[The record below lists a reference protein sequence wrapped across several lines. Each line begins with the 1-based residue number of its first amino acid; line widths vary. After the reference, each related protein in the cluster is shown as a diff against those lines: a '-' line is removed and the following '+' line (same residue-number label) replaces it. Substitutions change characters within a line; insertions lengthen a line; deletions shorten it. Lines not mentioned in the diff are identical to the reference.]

1 MLLSRQSS
9 AHHKQVSGASV
20 KNKNVSGWQV
30 VSARRTA
37 VSTLRVVCFKGR
49 TARARCVTTHLWTAR
64 LWLACLFRSSH
75 YARHDSR
82 HHQSPLLSPPRQACL
97 RHASRAQARAPPSL
111 SFYRGFPKV
120 KGPSPSA
127 QPVSVSRS
135 RATGCITLAEF
146 CLAKLHQ
153 DLNKGPTLTLMAVML

>member
-1 MLLSRQSS
+1 MDSWQIT
-9 AHHKQVSGASV
+9 AFGAFKNISGASV
-20 KNKNVSGWQV
+20 KNKILTGSDV
-30 VSARRTA
+30 VSAGRT
-37 VSTLRVVCFKGR
+37 VPTMLRIEAFDGR

-82 HHQSPLLSPPRQACL
+82 HHQSPLLSPPRHACL
-97 RHASRAQARAPPSL
+97 RHARRAQARAPTTP

-127 QPVSVSRS
+127 EPVSVSRS
-135 RATGCITLAEF
+135 RATGCLTLAEF
-146 CLAKLHQ
+146 CKQ
-153 DLNKGPTLTLMAVML
+153 NYIKT